1 MDQNVHVMDGALR
14 KRIHRKRFGI
24 QVDRQSAIQQQVGFW
39 PGNSQDR
46 SAMAKLREDCVFTK

>member
-14 KRIHRKRFGI
+14 ERVRRKRFGI
-24 QVDRQSAIQQQVGFW
+24 QVDRQSAIQQQVRIR

-46 SAMAKLREDCVFTK
+46 SAMAKLRDDCVFTK